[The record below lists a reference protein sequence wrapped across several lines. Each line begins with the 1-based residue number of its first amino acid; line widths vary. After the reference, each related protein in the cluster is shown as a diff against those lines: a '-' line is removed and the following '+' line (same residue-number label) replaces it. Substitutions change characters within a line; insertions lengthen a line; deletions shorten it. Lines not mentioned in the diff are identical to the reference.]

1 MIPFVA
7 FPEEVRK
14 VVYTTNAVESL
25 HMSLRK
31 IIKTRGSFPTE
42 DAAIKL
48 LYLALSKVV
57 AKWETVQHW
66 RQMLNHLDTVCAE
79 RIREAGARQ

>member
-1 MIPFVA
+1 VKTFFA

-31 IIKTRGSFPTE
+31 INKTRGSFPSE
-42 DAAIKL
+42 EAAFKL
-48 LYLALSKVV
+48 LYLALTKVV
-57 AKWETVQHW
+57 EKWETVQHW
-66 RQMLNHLDTVCAE
+66 KQMLNYLDTVCAE
-79 RIREAGARQ
+79 RIREAGIRQ